1 MNRILIL
8 CTLVFSLSLS
18 SCDQATLDRLLEAGT
33 QATQAVLSNEDIANA
48 LKQALDNG
56 VKKGV
61 NRLSATDGFLGSQY
75 KILLPDDAQ
84 SVVEKL
90 KIIPGFDKVENEIL
104 TRINR
109 SAEDAMKKA
118 TPIFT
123 QAVTSMTIKDA
134 LGILMG
140 ENDSATKYLNK
151 ATYTSLYGEFEPVI
165 VTSLNKFG
173 AIDYWTDAVTKY
185 NSLPFVKKLNPKL
198 QDYITEKALGAI
210 FDRIKKEEINI
221 RNNVSARTTDLMRQV
236 FAKQDS

>member
-1 MNRILIL
+1 M
-8 CTLVFSLSLS
+8 SLT
-18 SCDQATLDRLLEAGT
+18 SCDQATLDRLLEAGAS
-33 QATQAVLSNEDIANA
+33 ATQAVLSNDDIAKA

-56 VKKGV
+56 VKEGV
-61 NRLSATDGFLGSQY
+61 NRLSATDGFLASQY
-75 KILLPDDAQ
+75 KILLPSEAQ
-84 SVVEKL
+84 SVADKL
-90 KIIPGFDKVENEIL
+90 KIIPGFDKVEQEII

-123 QAVTSMTIKDA
+123 NAITSMTIGDA
-134 LGILMG
+134 LSILMG
-140 ENDSATKYLNK
+140 ENDSATKYLNN
-151 ATYTSLYGEFEPVI
+151 ATYTSLYNEFEPVI

-173 AIDYWTDAVTKY
+173 AIDYWTNAVTKY
-185 NSLPFVKKLNPKL
+185 NNIPFVKKLNPKL

-221 RNNVSARTTDLMRQV
+221 RNNVSARTSDLMRTV